1 MGSCLVT
8 FPLLTLTS
16 AAWAGLTCFIGIV
29 LAEFS
34 MSDLATM
41 IAPLSPLLSPP
52 VAIFALVLMS
62 YPNSSPSAAPWSAF
76 LEQFGKAHFGQPA
89 LERMYGSIGGILLV
103 ACIIISP
110 HARWALSQKPLKWLG
125 KVSFAIYLLHGTF
138 MRTVF
143 AWFLF
148 FGSEKQQFQK
158 QVSSGNP
165 GENDIFEAVWKYPV
179 PGAFRCFVATVALLA
194 STLAAS
200 QLWNMKVE
208 PFCAKLTALAEKLV
222 TGQLSSEETLN
233 VSDKQPI
240 LPTRRD

>member
-1 MGSCLVT
+1 M
-8 FPLLTLTS
+8 
-16 AAWAGLTCFIGIV
+16 TCFLGIV

-34 MSDLATM
+34 MSDLAIT
-41 IAPLSPLLSPP
+41 IAPWSPFLSPP
-52 VAIFALVLMS
+52 IAIFALVLMS
-62 YPNSSPSAAPWSAF
+62 YPNSAPSAAPWSAF
-76 LEQFGKAHFGQPA
+76 LEQFGKTHLGAHA

-148 FGSEKQQFQK
+148 FGSDRQQYQK
-158 QVSSGNP
+158 QVSAGVP
-165 GENDIFEAVWKYPV
+165 GMADTFEAVWKYPV
-179 PGAFRCFVATVALLA
+179 PGFFRCCIATVVLLA

-200 QLWNMKVE
+200 QLWSMKVE
-208 PFCAKLTALAEKLV
+208 PFCAKLTTLAEKLV
-222 TGQLSSEETLN
+222 KGQLSSEETLN
-233 VSDKQPI
+233 FMGRTPSEKQTV

>member
-1 MGSCLVT
+1 M
-8 FPLLTLTS
+8 
-16 AAWAGLTCFIGIV
+16 TCFLGIV

-34 MSDLATM
+34 MSDLASM
-41 IAPLSPLLSPP
+41 LAPLSPLLSPP
-52 VAIFALVLMS
+52 IAIFALVLMS
-62 YPNSSPSAAPWSAF
+62 YPNSSPSSAPWSAF
-76 LEQFGKAHFGQPA
+76 MEEFGKTHFGAHA

-148 FGSEKQQFQK
+148 FGSEMQETQK
-158 QVSSGNP
+158 QVGGDP
-165 GENDIFEAVWKYPV
+165 GMPDVFEVVLKYPV
-179 PGAFRCFVATVALLA
+179 PGFFRCFIATLALLA

-208 PFCAKLTALAEKLV
+208 PICAKLTTLAEKLV
-222 TGQLSSEETLN
+222 KGQLSSEEASK
-233 VSDKQPI
+233 SDKQPI